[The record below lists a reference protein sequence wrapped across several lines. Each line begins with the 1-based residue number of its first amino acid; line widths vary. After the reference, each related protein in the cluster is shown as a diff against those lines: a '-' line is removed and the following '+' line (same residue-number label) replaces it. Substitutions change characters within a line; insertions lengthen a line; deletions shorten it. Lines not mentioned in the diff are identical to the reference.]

1 MGGRGSFLS
10 CPHPPSEQPWDYWL
24 CGTAEGQW
32 KALGHG
38 EFCSAGEVTEKVPTG
53 TYGGEPVV
61 CGGVLLCKINV
72 LWYPGHSKL
81 ANQKA
86 GLLK

>member
-10 CPHPPSEQPWDYWL
+10 WPHPPSEQPWDYWL

-53 TYGGEPVV
+53 MYGGEPVV
-61 CGGVLLCKINV
+61 CGVYCYV
-72 LWYPGHSKL
+72 KL
-81 ANQKA
+81 MSSGIRVIQNSSRLTNQ
-86 GLLK
+86 LV